1 MEKLT
6 DEMSLFDYLKRPAGP
21 DLGKEVA
28 AAAKKARIQP
38 TTRNVKTK
46 RYNGA
51 ILVYPKQ
58 FLDAF
63 FLLNPDLN
71 PDSYENITVL

>member
-1 MEKLT
+1 MEKST
-6 DEMSLFDYLKRPAGP
+6 NEMSLFDYLKRPAGS

-28 AAAKKARIQP
+28 AAAKKARVKP
-38 TTRNVKTK
+38 TIRDVRTRK
-46 RYNGA
+46 YNGV

-63 FLLNPDLN
+63 FLLNPDLQ
-71 PDSYENITVL
+71 